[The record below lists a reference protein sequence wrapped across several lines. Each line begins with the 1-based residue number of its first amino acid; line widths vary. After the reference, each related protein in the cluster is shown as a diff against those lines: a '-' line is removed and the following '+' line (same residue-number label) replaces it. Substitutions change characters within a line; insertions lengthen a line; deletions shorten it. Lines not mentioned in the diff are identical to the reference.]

1 MIFFYAFLA
10 ILCLGLAPLFGK
22 SALHNI
28 NPVTTLVIR
37 TFIAAGLVGI
47 WLIVTKT
54 YIGFAALSLSNWL
67 MIGIEAILAAV
78 LGISL
83 FLCPPERGCL
93 RGCGSYVLRPAGN
106 HFPRQ
111 SAVGPGRV
119 TEAAAGRT
127 GCHSRYDHI
136 MWGLRPLVILHYCY

>member
-37 TFIAAGLVGI
+37 TFIAAGLVSI

-67 MIGIEAILAAV
+67 MIGIEAVLAAV
-78 LGISL
+78 LGEL
-83 FLCPPERGCL
+83 AYFYALQKGDVYEVA
-93 RGCGSYVLRPAGN
+93 VLMSCA
-106 HFPRQ
+106 
-111 SAVGPGRV
+111 
-119 TEAAAGRT
+119 
-127 GCHSRYDHI
+127 
-136 MWGLRPLVILHYCY
+136 PLVTIFLGSLLWGQAVSLKQLLGALVVTAGMIILCGD